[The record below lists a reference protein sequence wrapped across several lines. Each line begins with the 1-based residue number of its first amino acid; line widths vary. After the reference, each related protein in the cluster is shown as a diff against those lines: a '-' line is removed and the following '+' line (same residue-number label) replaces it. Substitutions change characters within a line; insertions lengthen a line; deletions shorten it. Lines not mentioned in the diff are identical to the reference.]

1 MNAIYS
7 FWQAINSTDK
17 NGWKGSS
24 SWYNSMWLVKLVKIP
39 LWDPKH
45 SLWCVEQWMWILQTK
60 IAYTCISKWEQSN
73 LQHIRTYMINTVDI
87 RTVENFRVHRA
98 VVNVDS
104 TSLIDY
110 ILMQGARTKP
120 VWYHPSSWSP
130 SDTVLFQRSLK
141 ILWGGVR
148 ISYPDIITSGCLG
161 ATSLYIL
168 SELSQPTLLR
178 SSKSKNK

>member
-1 MNAIYS
+1 MRTILEQAEGPKLQGQGLHRKKVYFLTKIFFTASSLVYPNRSKGSKTMMNAIYS

-73 LQHIRTYMINTVDI
+73 LQHIRTYVINMVDMC
-87 RTVENFRVHRA
+87 TAVHFGVQWA
-98 VVNVDS
+98 VVNCRH
-104 TSLIDY
+104 Y
-110 ILMQGARTKP
+110 
-120 VWYHPSSWSP
+120 
-130 SDTVLFQRSLK
+130 VL
-141 ILWGGVR
+141 V
-148 ISYPDIITSGCLG
+148 
-161 ATSLYIL
+161 
-168 SELSQPTLLR
+168 
-178 SSKSKNK
+178 